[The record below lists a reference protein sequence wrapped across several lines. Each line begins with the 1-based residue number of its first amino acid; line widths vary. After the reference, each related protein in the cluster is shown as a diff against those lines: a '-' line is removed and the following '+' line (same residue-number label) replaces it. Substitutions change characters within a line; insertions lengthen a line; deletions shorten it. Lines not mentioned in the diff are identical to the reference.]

1 MKKRLII
8 SATETTVSEYL
19 VSVAPERGGGEK
31 EEDYISA

>member
-19 VSVAPERGGGEK
+19 VSVAPERGGEK